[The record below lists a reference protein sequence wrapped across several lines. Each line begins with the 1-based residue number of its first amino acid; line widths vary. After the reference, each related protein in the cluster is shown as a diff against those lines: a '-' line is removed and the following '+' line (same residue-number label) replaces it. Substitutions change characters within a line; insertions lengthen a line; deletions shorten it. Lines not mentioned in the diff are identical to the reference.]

1 VEFPFPVLVCD
12 IGGTNTR
19 FACLREPEAPL
30 ELGPHIETK
39 EFATFEAALGFVLP
53 MLPAKP
59 RSALVCV
66 AGPVSCR
73 KVKMTNAN
81 WTIDGDAA
89 AAACGLDQGLLLND
103 FEAQALS
110 LPVVKPQWVR
120 TIGRSVEPGSGT
132 RLVMGLGT
140 GLGTAALV
148 TVETRHLALASEAG
162 HMDLGPIGAEEE
174 TIWRKLDT
182 ASRGRVTAETLLSG
196 PGLIRLHRARCLA
209 AGRPPPEFDE
219 IALLEHGRADPKGEE
234 ARTLAAVWLLL
245 ARFAGDLALAFLA
258 KGGVT
263 FSGGVLPRILPFL
276 DAPAFRAQFENK
288 APYGALMK
296 DIGTEIVV
304 AGDVVLH
311 GLAAIALAPETYA
324 IDYSARAW
332 R

>member
-1 VEFPFPVLVCD
+1 VEIPFPVLVCD

-19 FACLREPEAPL
+19 FACLRDPTAPL
-30 ELGPHIETK
+30 ELGPHLETK
-39 EFATFEAALGFVLP
+39 DFPSFGAALGLVIP

-59 RSALVCV
+59 RSVLVCV
-66 AGPVSCR
+66 AGPVSGR
-73 KVKMTNAN
+73 KVKMTNAD
-81 WTIDGDAA
+81 WTIDGDAVA
-89 AAACGLDQGLLLND
+89 SAFGLEQGLLLND

-120 TIGRSVEPGSGT
+120 TIGPAVEPRPGP

-148 TVETRHLALASEAG
+148 SVENRHLALASEAG
-162 HMDLGPIGAEEE
+162 HMDFGPIGPEQQA
-174 TIWRKLDT
+174 IWRHIDT
-182 ASRGRVTAETLLSG
+182 GSLGRVTAETVLSG

-209 AGRPPPEFDE
+209 AGAPPPDFDE
-219 IALLEHGRADPKGEE
+219 VELVARAHAEPKGDE
-234 ARTLAAVWLLL
+234 ARTLASIWLLL

-263 FSGGVLPRILPFL
+263 FSGGVLPRLLPFM
-276 DAPAFRAQFENK
+276 DEQAFRMHFENK
-288 APYGALMK
+288 SPYGTLMK
-296 DIGTEIVV
+296 DISTEIVV

-311 GLAAIALAPETYA
+311 GLAAIALAPDAYA
-324 IDYSARAW
+324 IDFSARAW